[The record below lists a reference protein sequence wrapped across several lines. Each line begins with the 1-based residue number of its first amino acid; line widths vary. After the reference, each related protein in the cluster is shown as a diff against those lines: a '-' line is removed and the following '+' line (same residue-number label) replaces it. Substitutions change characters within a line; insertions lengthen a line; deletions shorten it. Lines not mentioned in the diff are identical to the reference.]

1 MKDVTGRMSRRRL
14 KGDFRMQ
21 RRCATVLAM
30 LTVGFGGPA
39 SAAAPAHT
47 AGLESADAATL
58 GFSPQRLAKLDAAMK
73 RQVDDGKFA
82 GITTLVLR
90 HGKIVDFQA
99 VGQQDLATHAPMRK
113 DSIYR
118 IMSMTK
124 PIVGVALMILY
135 EEGRWQMDD
144 PVSKFLP
151 ELKNLK
157 VLNASGQLEAAQHE
171 MTMRELLT
179 NTSGIAGPSVPVP
192 GATRNPA
199 VGKLY
204 DAADLRGGTLADM
217 VPRFA
222 KLPLGFQPGTEFE
235 YAMSQDIQGAVIE
248 RISGQTLDKF
258 LEERILKPLG
268 MVDTGFGVP
277 TAKRDRLAAV
287 YDYDGAGKLRPSP
300 YQTKDQVVGQTPK
313 FLSGSGGLYSTA
325 PDYARFATMLASG
338 GRLGGV
344 RILSPATLKL
354 MTSDL
359 LPPGVK
365 LHFIEKL
372 DGMGYGV
379 NLGIIEDAGRASY
392 NAGAFGEGTYFWTG
406 VLGSWWWNDPVND
419 VTVIGM
425 VQQEFAA
432 FAHFG
437 VPTAAPNLRA
447 MSASLVYGALTDPS
461 R

>member
-1 MKDVTGRMSRRRL
+1 
-14 KGDFRMQ
+14 MQ
-21 RRCATVLAM
+21 QHRGAALMAM
-30 LTVGFGGPA
+30 IVVGLGGAAGP
-39 SAAAPAHT
+39 SDAAPART
-47 AGLESADAATL
+47 APLEYADPASV
-58 GFSPQRLAKLDAAMK
+58 GFSKPRLEQFDAAMQ
-73 RQVDDGKFA
+73 REVDQGRFA

-90 HGKIVDFQA
+90 HGKIVDFHA
-99 VGQQDLATHAPMRK
+99 VGQQDLSTQSPMRK
-113 DSIYR
+113 DSIFR

-144 PVSKFLP
+144 PVSKFVP
-151 ELKNLK
+151 EFKDLK
-157 VLNASGQLEAAQHE
+157 VLSPSGELEAARHE
-171 MTMRELLT
+171 ITMRELLT
-179 NTSGIAGPSVPVP
+179 NTSGIVGTSVPVP

-199 VGKLY
+199 AAKLY
-204 DAADLRGGTLADM
+204 DGADLRGGTLADM
-217 VPRFA
+217 IPRFA

-235 YAMSQDIQGAVIE
+235 YAMSQDVQGAVIE
-248 RISGQTLDKF
+248 RISGQKLDVF
-258 LEERILKPLG
+258 LQTRIFDPLG
-268 MVDTGFGVP
+268 MADTSFGVP
-277 TAKRDRLAAV
+277 VAKRDRLAAV
-287 YDYDGAGKLRPSP
+287 YDYDAAGKLGPSP
-300 YQTKDQVVGQTPK
+300 YQTRDQRVGDTPK

-325 PDYARFATMLASG
+325 MDYARFATMLASG
-338 GRLGGV
+338 GHLGGV
-344 RILSPATLKL
+344 QILSPATIRL

-379 NLGIIEDAGRASY
+379 NVGIIKDAGRAAY
-392 NAGAFGEGTYFWTG
+392 NAGGFGEGTYFWTG

-419 VTVIGM
+419 ITVIGM

-447 MSASLVYGALTDPS
+447 ESASLIYGALTDPS